1 MDEWGH
7 PPTNCRACGEMTC
20 MAFAFILLQSRRTL
34 EECPVMADDPAFADR
49 RAQLAALVEN
59 ESYLNGPTS

>member
-1 MDEWGH
+1 
-7 PPTNCRACGEMTC
+7 MTY